1 MKKTVLFVDDEP
13 NFTSAVKRALR
24 HEPYRILTAHSAM
37 EALRLLSEE
46 PVDVVVSDERMPG
59 MTGSEFLALV
69 RERHPRTLR
78 IMLTGYATL
87 EAAIRA
93 INEGE
98 IYRFL
103 TKPCHTQDLCQVLRQ
118 ALAFQNALERSFQKQ
133 GVKATSFEAA
143 ALMEELE
150 RHHPG
155 ITRLKIDE
163 TGAILLDDANLGL
176 PQETLEIVSK
186 PEELEATEQGKKEA
200 DKVMKRSGQRSE
212 RRPKE
217 LYEV

>member
-24 HEPYRILTAHSAM
+24 HEPYRILTANSAL

-69 RERHPRTLR
+69 RERHQRTLR

-103 TKPCHTQDLCQVLRQ
+103 TKPCHTQDLVQILRQ
-118 ALAFQNALERSFQKQ
+118 ALAYQAALEQSLKHEHER
-133 GVKATSFEAA
+133 GWGGAA
-143 ALMEELE
+143 APEHEALLEELE

-155 ITRLKIDE
+155 ITRLKVDE
-163 TGAILLDDANLGL
+163 TGAILLDDADLGL
-176 PQETLEIVSK
+176 QQETLELLSK
-186 PEELEATEQGKKEA
+186 PEELAATEPGK
-200 DKVMKRSGQRSE
+200 QR
-212 RRPKE
+212 P
-217 LYEV
+217 

>member
-1 MKKTVLFVDDEP
+1 MQKTVLFVDDEP

-24 HEPYRILTAHSAM
+24 HEPHRILTANSAM

-59 MTGSEFLALV
+59 MSGSEFLALV

-103 TKPCHTQDLCQVLRQ
+103 TKPCHTQDLCQILQQ
-118 ALAFQNALERSFQKQ
+118 ALAYQNALEQSSEPQ
-133 GVKATSFEAA
+133 GEAASTLKAA

-155 ITRLKIDE
+155 ITRLKMDE
-163 TGAILLDDANLGL
+163 TGAILLDDADLGL
-176 PQETLEIVSK
+176 PEPGLWE
-186 PEELEATEQGKKEA
+186 
-200 DKVMKRSGQRSE
+200 KV
-212 RRPKE
+212 RP
-217 LYEV
+217 